1 MTCQSV
7 KIVQKALDVSA
18 NGAILHSHQPQRSRK
33 MNTKQ
38 TKIVAALQAELAAA
52 EATMAAAM
60 LDLAAEDIFYAACDR
75 IRELSEQIADA
86 SITHRTGYRCPNTAA
101 LVAANID

>member
-1 MTCQSV
+1 
-7 KIVQKALDVSA
+7 
-18 NGAILHSHQPQRSRK
+18 

-52 EATMAAAM
+52 EATKAAA
-60 LDLAAEDIFYAACDR
+60 LSDLTAEDVFYAACDR
-75 IRELSEQIADA
+75 IRELNEQIAEA
-86 SITHRTGYRCPNTAA
+86 STTRRAGYRCPNTAA